1 MPSANRSTTA
11 TGFHIAARGLPQ
23 EDQTRSRERTC
34 DRCEHPLECVEQNR
48 RMGTWVGSFI
58 CPNCRA
64 EYLYVYR
71 WSRLMRRSD
80 EHAGGKQ

>member
-1 MPSANRSTTA
+1 MRSANQPNTA
-11 TGFHIAARGLPQ
+11 TGFHIAARGLRQ
-23 EDQTRSRERTC
+23 AETRSRDREC
-34 DRCEHPLECVEQNR
+34 DHCEHPLECVEQNR
-48 RMGTWVGSFI
+48 RMGTWLGSFI

-80 EHAGGKQ
+80 FYASGRQ

>member
-1 MPSANRSTTA
+1 MPRANRSNA
-11 TGFHIAARGLPQ
+11 AASFHIAARGLRQ
-23 EDQTRSRERTC
+23 AGTRSREHEC

-48 RMGTWVGSFI
+48 RMGTWLGSLI

-80 EHAGGKQ
+80 FYAGGRQ